1 MILENGT
8 DTIVAA
14 SEVPIPTD
22 SIIGDS
28 EMNIHAPSESNANM
42 NDSSERVRVIWGTNI
57 VISDTINSF
66 KSFLINFTL
75 AHRFGNEDESN
86 QNRQLLA
93 SDFEPLYPRLLRQLH
108 ETQVRN
114 LNLDVKNLEFYPLT
128 HSVKQQLTQYPQEII
143 PLMDMVINDYFV
155 ELFPEV
161 DVTADAIQVRP
172 FNLDQTVNM
181 RDLDPSDIDKLISI
195 KGLIIRV
202 SNIVPDMRV
211 GFFTC
216 TQCNTSVTS
225 ENVKGR
231 ISEPSSCPNPNCQTK
246 HSMVLVHNRCSF
258 SDKQI
263 IKIQETPDSIP
274 DGQTPHSV
282 SLCVY
287 DALVDVARPGDRVE
301 VTGIFRSTPIR
312 VNSRQRRLKSLF
324 RTYIDVVHL
333 KRTDKDRLQVDTK
346 NMSSEEFLVEFDE
359 TDRIVQDETSR
370 RQIYLEMAANPDIYN
385 CLNKSI
391 APSVWKL
398 DDVKRGLLLQLF
410 GGVSK
415 TLKKSGNARFRGDI
429 NILLAGDPGVSK
441 SQLLQY
447 VHKLAPRGIYTSG
460 KGSSAVGLTA
470 YITRDSDTNQL
481 VLERYY
487 LYFHFFCFSICLFIY
502 LFSGALVLSDGG
514 ICCIDEF
521 DKMSDSTRA
530 ILHEVMEQQT
540 ISIAKAGIITTLNA
554 RASILASANPID
566 SKYNPKRSIV
576 ENLNLPPTLLSRFDL
591 IYLLLDMID
600 VENDQRLG
608 RHIVSLYT
616 EKAPELHSD
625 VINVQTL
632 IGYISYARTLQ
643 PVLTDDA
650 VKLLSEG
657 YVSMRKVNGS
667 GSAGKTISATT
678 RQLESLIRLSEAHAK
693 MRLSQTI
700 DAQDV
705 NEAIRLVREA
715 LLSYAIDPLTGKIDM
730 DLITTGKSSAL
741 RERMSDL
748 KRHVKTYLSE
758 RSGGNTDFN
767 TMLTELNGHSSVLIP
782 EKMLRD
788 VLEELVDEEFVY
800 TSNGTARRGNPI
812 LHRQMA

>member
-1 MILENGT
+1 LISETAT
-8 DTIVAA
+8 DTIIAA
-14 SEVPIPTD
+14 SEAPIPTD
-22 SIIGDS
+22 SMICDS
-28 EMNIHAPSESNANM
+28 EINLNTETNIPQTESA
-42 NDSSERVRVIWGTNI
+42 ERVRVIWGTNI
-57 VISDTINSF
+57 VISETISAF
-66 KSFLINFTL
+66 KSFLVNFTL
-75 AHRFGNEDESN
+75 AHRFGNDSEE
-86 QNRQLLA
+86 RGHQLLA
-93 SDFEPLYPRLLRQLH
+93 SDFEPLYPRLMRQLN
-108 ETQVRN
+108 ETEVRN
-114 LNLDVKNLEFYPLT
+114 LNLDVKNLGFYPLT
-128 HSVKQQLTQYPQEII
+128 LAFKQQLTQYPQEII
-143 PLMDMVINDYFV
+143 PLMDMVINEYFA

-161 DVTADAIQVRP
+161 DISADPIQVRP
-172 FNLDQTVNM
+172 FNLDQSVNM
-181 RDLDPSDIDKLISI
+181 RDLDPSDIDKMISI

-216 TQCNTSVTS
+216 TQCNSSVTS
-225 ENVKGR
+225 ENIKGR
-231 ISEPSSCPNPNCQTK
+231 ISEPTRCPNPNCQVA

-263 IKIQETPDSIP
+263 IKIQETPDAIP

-312 VNSRQRRLKSLF
+312 VNARQRRLKSLF

-333 KRTDKDRLQVDTK
+333 KRTDKDRLQTDAK
-346 NMSSEEFLVEFDE
+346 DMSSEEFLVEFDE
-359 TDRIVQDETSR
+359 TDRILQDESSKK
-370 RQIYLEMAANPDIYN
+370 QIYIEMASQPDIYAR
-385 CLNKSI
+385 LTKSI

-398 DDVKRGLLLQLF
+398 DDVKKGLLLQLF
-410 GGVSK
+410 GGISK

-470 YITRDSDTNQL
+470 YITRDTDTNQL
-481 VLERYY
+481 VLE
-487 LYFHFFCFSICLFIY
+487 
-502 LFSGALVLSDGG
+502 SGALVLSDGG

-566 SKYNPKRSIV
+566 SKYNPKRSII

-591 IYLLLDMID
+591 IYLILDMID
-600 VENDQRLG
+600 VESDQRLG

-616 EKAPELHSD
+616 ELSPVAQTDVMDLH
-625 VINVQTL
+625 TL
-632 IGYISYARTLQ
+632 IGYISFARSLQ
-643 PVLTDDA
+643 PILTDDA

-667 GSAGKTISATT
+667 SSSGKTISATT

-693 MRLSQTI
+693 MRLSETI

-705 NEAIRLVREA
+705 NEAIRLIREA

-730 DLITTGKSSAL
+730 DLITTGKSSAA
-741 RERMSDL
+741 RERTADL
-748 KRHVKTYLSE
+748 KRHVKSFLSDRSAGAIDFNSMLSE
-758 RSGGNTDFN
+758 
-767 TMLTELNGHSSVLIP
+767 LNSHSSISIP

-788 VLEELVDEEFVY
+788 VLEELVDEEFVH

-812 LHRQMA
+812 IHRQIS